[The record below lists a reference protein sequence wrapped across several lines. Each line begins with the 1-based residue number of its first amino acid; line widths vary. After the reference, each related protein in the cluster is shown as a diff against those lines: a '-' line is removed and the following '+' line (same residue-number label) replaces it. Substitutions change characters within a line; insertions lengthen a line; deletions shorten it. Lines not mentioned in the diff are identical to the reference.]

1 MKQKKNTIIIGNW
14 STKNC
19 ISKKGSLNKML
30 KRVCNSLR
38 YFDFLNKLIYK
49 SNYNNISLKIQ
60 NESYTSKL
68 CSKCGTINNNL
79 GSKKIFNCNSC
90 NMKYD
95 RDMNA
100 CRNILIKSLN

>member
-1 MKQKKNTIIIGNW
+1 MLRKKLQK
-14 STKNC
+14 
-19 ISKKGSLNKML
+19 
-30 KRVCNSLR
+30 
-38 YFDFLNKLIYK
+38 
-49 SNYNNISLKIQ
+49 
-60 NESYTSKL
+60 
-68 CSKCGTINNNL
+68 